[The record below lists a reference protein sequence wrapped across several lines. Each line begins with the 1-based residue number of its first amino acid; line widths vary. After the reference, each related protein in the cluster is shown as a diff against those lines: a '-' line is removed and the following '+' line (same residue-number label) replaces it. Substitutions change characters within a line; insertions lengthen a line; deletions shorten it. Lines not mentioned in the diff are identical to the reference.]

1 MIRINAINSF
11 IVSSILIDNS
21 KLIKLICMQEQYQGV
36 NVNILGVFLMIK
48 RGNIGVVLISLEF
61 CNIAICN
68 IILNV
73 YPIFCKMYFVFLSHR
88 NIHRFAWRVYKQM
101 FAVKYIFAKAPR
113 LVFRVLLS
121 EGGNK
126 KYLQNELRTDA
137 T

>member
-1 MIRINAINSF
+1 MIRTNAIKSF
-11 IVSSILIDNS
+11 IVKNILSDKS
-21 KLIKLICMQEQYQGV
+21 KLIKLIYMQEQYQGV

-88 NIHRFAWRVYKQM
+88 DIHRFAWRVYKQM
-101 FAVKYIFAKAPR
+101 FAVKYIFAKPPR
-113 LVFRVLLS
+113 LVFRVFIVRGW
-121 EGGNK
+121 E
-126 KYLQNELRTDA
+126 
-137 T
+137 